1 MRGFVIRW
9 FIHGL
14 SLWVASLV
22 VPGLSF
28 PGDPP
33 SVVQVATVAA
43 IFGLVHAVVR
53 PVLALATCGLY
64 VLTLGLFHFVLNALL
79 LGLTAWLAGSW
90 LDVDS
95 FWSAF
100 LAALVVS
107 IIGTVLTAIFDPSG
121 PDDDQGTIVLMSR

>member
-1 MRGFVIRW
+1 MRGFLIRW
-9 FIHGL
+9 LIHGV
-14 SLWVASLV
+14 SLWAASLL

-28 PGDPP
+28 PGNPP
-33 SVVQVATVAA
+33 SVMQVATVAA

-53 PVLALATCGLY
+53 PILALATCGLY

-79 LGLTAWLAGSW
+79 LGLTAWLAGGW
-90 LDVDS
+90 LNVDS

-107 IIGTVLTAIFDPSG
+107 IIGTVLTAIFDPPGSDGEGG
-121 PDDDQGTIVLMSR
+121 PIVLMSR